1 MKIAYIQRGQA
12 RNTTA
17 ASRIFQKYTVD
28 AYPQHV
34 HSVHI
39 YTWNHTSRVN
49 EGGVSNLTFGNS
61 MSLKTELMRLYDID
75 DTQVTIGDNSHYR
88 DIILPFVK
96 YADNSWDPL
105 NVYTAL
111 NQIIADMRAQE
122 QLLSYCNLH
131 DYTPDLIVD
140 TRPEMMHL
148 IENNFYENSVA
159 TLKANPNSILAHK
172 LREWDSYRYV
182 GDYTFVYNMETLT
195 NMCTQNSTTRLLD
208 TLYSEPNLLMMNP
221 NTRKGAG
228 KTYWMSH
235 TLYPTVVHKLQSYI
249 KMNIDDTHPTVIL
262 DSQLEHEI
270 FNKPANNN
278 IYYAYCD
285 LQSNTGTTSL
295 TNIERERIHNTLL
308 NNA

>member
-28 AYPQHV
+28 AYPQHD

-49 EGGVSNLTFGNS
+49 EGGVSDLTFVNS
-61 MSLKTELMRLYDID
+61 VSLKTELMSLYDID
-75 DTQVTIGDNSHYR
+75 NDQITVGDNSHYK
-88 DIILPFVK
+88 DIILPFVE
-96 YADNSWDPL
+96 YADNGWDPL
-105 NVYTAL
+105 NVYTVL

-122 QLLSYCNLH
+122 QLLSYCKVH

-148 IENNFYENSVA
+148 IENNFYENSVS
-159 TLKANPNSILAHK
+159 TLNANSNSILVHK

-182 GDYTFVYNMETLT
+182 GDYTFVYNMSTLT

-208 TLYSEPNLLMMNP
+208 TLYSAANLQMMNP
-221 NTRKGAG
+221 NTRKHPG
-228 KTYWMSH
+228 KTYWLSH
-235 TLYPTVVHKLQSYI
+235 TLYPSVVHKEQNYI
-249 KMNIDDTHPTVIL
+249 KMSIDDTHPTAIL

-270 FNKPANNN
+270 FNKPANNDS
-278 IYYAYCD
+278 YYAYSD
-285 LQSNTGTTSL
+285 LQSYKGTTSL